1 MSLWLNITKRKTMK
15 EIKNFLRGQIDVLQN
30 ALFKEFAKEEGA
42 NLVKTQ
48 ELNND
53 IVAMH
58 RTLLSLEKT
67 EKIVQDGIKEA
78 KKKKKN

>member
-1 MSLWLNITKRKTMK
+1 MK
-15 EIKNFLRGQIDVLQN
+15 EIKNFLRGQIDVLQS

-78 KKKKKN
+78 KKKAKN

>member
-1 MSLWLNITKRKTMK
+1 MK

-30 ALFKEFAKEEGA
+30 ALFKEFANEEGA
-42 NLVKTQ
+42 NLIKTQ

>member
-1 MSLWLNITKRKTMK
+1 MK

-30 ALFKEFAKEEGA
+30 ALFKEFAKEDGA